1 MLLTLALI
9 LVILAIVGGIAW
21 HPILFL
27 ILIVAALVAFGGLRS
42 RSAP

>member
-42 RSAP
+42 RSAA

>member
-1 MLLTLALI
+1 MLLMLALI

>member
-9 LVILAIVGGIAW
+9 LAILAIVGGIAW
-21 HPILFL
+21 HPILFVIL
-27 ILIVAALVAFGGLRS
+27 ILAALVAFGGLRS